1 MPGCCLLDTHSDP
14 DHNRSVFT
22 FAGSPS
28 AVEAAVMGLAAATVE
43 LVDLNRH
50 EGIHPRIG
58 ALDVVPLVPLAGSDM
73 AHCVAL
79 AERVGRRLAE
89 ELALPVYLYGLAARR
104 GRPATLAE
112 LRGADLARLPP
123 DHGPPWPHPTAGAVV
138 VGAREP
144 LVAFNLVLDTPDVAV
159 ARRVA
164 RAVRASSGG
173 LAALLALGLYLPS
186 RERAQVSMNLLD
198 YRRTSILATVEAV
211 RNAAA
216 AEGAKVTEAEL
227 VGLAPAA
234 ALAGL
239 ETLRLP
245 GLPGPSRSIE
255 ARLEA
260 CAR

>member
-1 MPGCCLLDTHSDP
+1 
-14 DHNRSVFT
+14 
-22 FAGSPS
+22 
-28 AVEAAVMGLAAATVE
+28 MGLAAATVE
-43 LVDLNRH
+43 MVDLRRH

-58 ALDVVPLVPLAGSDM
+58 ALDVVPLVPLAGSDL

-79 AERVGRRLAE
+79 AERVGRRLAA
-89 ELALPVYLYGLAARR
+89 ELELPVYLYALSARP
-104 GRPATLAE
+104 GRPVTLAE
-112 LRGADLARLPP
+112 LRRADLAGLPP
-123 DHGPPWPHPTAGAVV
+123 DHGARWPHLTAGAVA

-144 LVAFNLVLDTPDVAV
+144 LVAFNLVLDTPDVTV

-173 LAALLALGLYLPS
+173 LVDLLALGLYLPS
-186 RERAQVSMNLLD
+186 RGRAQVSMNLLD
-198 YRRTSILATVEAV
+198 HRHTSILATVEAV

-216 AEGAKVTEAEL
+216 AEGAKVTDAEL

-239 ETLRLP
+239 ETVRLP
-245 GLPGPSRSIE
+245 GLPGPSQSIE